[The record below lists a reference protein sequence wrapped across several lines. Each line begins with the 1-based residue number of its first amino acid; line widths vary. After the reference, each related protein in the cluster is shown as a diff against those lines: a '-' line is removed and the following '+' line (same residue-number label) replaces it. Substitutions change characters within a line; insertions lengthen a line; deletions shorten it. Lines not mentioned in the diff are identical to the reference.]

1 MRSIPHLSD
10 KLSSKQSFVCTICP
24 MARQQRLS
32 FPDSSIH
39 SSKPFQLVHVDT
51 WGPYNT
57 PTYNGY
63 RYFITFVDDYTRA
76 TWTHLLSLKDN
87 AFSILKSFTF
97 MVKTH
102 FHSHIQIFRYDNAFE
117 FGGSH
122 EASKFF
128 LLKMVSYIKLPFLTL
143 PNKMVCWKG
152 KINTSLIHQ
161 KHYFFS
167 PNYPWNIGETVS

>member
-1 MRSIPHLSD
+1 
-10 KLSSKQSFVCTICP
+10 

-87 AFSILKSFTF
+87 AFSILKAFTF

-102 FHSHIQIFRYDNAFE
+102 FHKSLDTIMPLSLGAAMRLL
-117 FGGSH
+117 S
-122 EASKFF
+122 FF
-128 LLKMVSYIKLPFLTL
+128 
-143 PNKMVCWKG
+143 C
-152 KINTSLIHQ
+152 
-161 KHYFFS
+161 
-167 PNYPWNIGETVS
+167 